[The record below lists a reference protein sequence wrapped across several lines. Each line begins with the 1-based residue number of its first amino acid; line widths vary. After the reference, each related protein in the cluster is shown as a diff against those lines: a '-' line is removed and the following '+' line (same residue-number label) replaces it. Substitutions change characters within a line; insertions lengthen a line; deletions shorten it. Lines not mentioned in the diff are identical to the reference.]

1 MNHLHINNR
10 YGITF
15 PDMTPAY
22 GSFSSRTTQDITQNV
37 ALAITHDTID
47 ITPRNI
53 YTTTLPSPN
62 IYVRS
67 GGVYKVLASIQCNK
81 TTGGSGE
88 IDTYIAVN
96 GTADPNSATKL
107 NINQTE
113 ESVVTVEWFLEL
125 NKDDAIAI
133 YAFSPDIGCQVLAVP
148 PSSPV
153 PAIPS
158 IITTIMRI
166 G

>member
-1 MNHLHINNR
+1 MNNR

-22 GSFSSRTTQDITQNV
+22 GSFSSSTTQTITENV
-37 ALAITHDTID
+37 PLAVTYDTID

-53 YTTTLPSPN
+53 YTTALPSPT

-67 GGVYKVLASIQCNK
+67 GGVYKVLSSLQCDK
-81 TTGGSGE
+81 TSGGTG
-88 IDTYIAVN
+88 DLQMYIAVN
-96 GTADPNSATKL
+96 GTAVPSSATRIQ
-107 NINQTE
+107 INQNI
-113 ESVVTVEWFLEL
+113 ESLMAVEWFLEL
-125 NKDDAIAI
+125 DKDDAVSIVGFSTTSGLRALAIAS
-133 YAFSPDIGCQVLAVP
+133 AT
-148 PSSPV
+148 PV